1 MLRYADKP
9 GTLWITHDLSGDRT
23 VISVEDSGPGVPE
36 ASLPR
41 LFDRLYRV
49 DQSRSRATGGS
60 GLGLSISKAI
70 IEAHGGS
77 IRALKGSQRGLRVE
91 IVLPLG

>member
-1 MLRYADKP
+1 LQVRQIQAGDK
-9 GTLWITHDLSGDRT
+9 L

-70 IEAHGGS
+70 VEAHGGT
-77 IRALKGSQRGLRVE
+77 IRALNGLQGGLRVE
-91 IVLPLG
+91 IELPLR